1 MATSAQAG
9 GFASARF
16 GGEHGNPT
24 TDNATAIYYNPAG
37 LALGSGTRIF
47 VEGLIAYRNAS
58 YKRPEGA
65 IDHLQDGVAGT
76 PTADANTNAGTAKL
90 SNVITSPFVGVVT
103 DFGVKNLGVGIGV
116 FAPFGGQASWDK
128 NDAYK
133 DSVDYPGAVD
143 GVQRWATMD
152 GTIKEVYLSTGL
164 AYRLPGPRISFG
176 VTASVISESV
186 TTIRARVGNGTDDL
200 VGSAGDIQ
208 EGRSLVDVSGIT
220 FGAGAGIMWEAID
233 DLHIGLSYQS
243 QPGFGETT
251 QSGDLTQKIGAAA
264 AGTSDL
270 DFLQELPDVFRF
282 GVRHK
287 LNPNLELR
295 FSADYTRWSVLENQ
309 CLVDGNDPNA
319 NCALDS
325 NGEIVPG
332 VSSGVIVSIPRYWE
346 DTYGARLG
354 ASYWLSEATELAG
367 GLSYDSSAVPDEMID
382 PTFIDMDK
390 MIATLGGRFRLNKN
404 IQLNASY
411 THVFYFT
418 RTVDVRERDAMG
430 DAIAPLTG
438 VSRVPDHGGTY
449 KQMIGL
455 LNLGA
460 EYQF

>member
-1 MATSAQAG
+1 MASSADAG

-65 IDHLQDGVAGT
+65 IDHLADGVAGT
-76 PTADANTNAGTAKL
+76 PTADASTNAGTGKL
-90 SNVITSPFVGVVT
+90 SNIITSPFVGVVT
-103 DFGVKNLGVGIGV
+103 DFGVKNLGVGFAV

-128 NDAYK
+128 NDQYK
-133 DSVDYPGAVD
+133 DSVEYPGAVD

-152 GTIKEVYLSTGL
+152 GTIKEVYGSLGV

-176 VTASVISESV
+176 ITASVISESV
-186 TTIRARVGNGTDDL
+186 NTVRARVGNGTDDL
-200 VGSAGDIQ
+200 VDSGGGIQ
-208 EGRSLVDVSGIT
+208 EGRSHIDVSGIT

-233 DLHIGLSYQS
+233 DLHIGVSYQS

-251 QSGDLTQKIGAAA
+251 QNGDLNQKLGAAA
-264 AGTSDL
+264 AGTSEL
-270 DFLQELPDVFRF
+270 DFLQELPDVTRF
-282 GVRHK
+282 GVRYK
-287 LNPNLELR
+287 AKPNLELR
-295 FSADYTRWSVLENQ
+295 FSADFTRWSVLEKQ
-309 CLVDGNDPNA
+309 CLVDANDPNA

-325 NGEIVPG
+325 NGGIVPG

-346 DTYGARLG
+346 DTYGARVG
-354 ASYWLSEATELAG
+354 ASYWLSDSTELAG
-367 GLSYDSSAVPDEMID
+367 GLSYDSSAVPDKSID

-390 MIATLGGRFRLNKN
+390 MIATFGGRFRLNEN
-404 IQLNASY
+404 LQLNASY
-411 THVFYFT
+411 THVYYFT
-418 RTVDVRERDAMG
+418 RKVDVRERDAMG
-430 DAIAPLTG
+430 EGIGFTG
-438 VSRVPDHGGTY
+438 VSKVPDHGGTY

-455 LNLGA
+455 LNLGV